1 MTKVYLT
8 VGLKFF
14 IERKETPF
22 TVKVCVKVKVTFPL
36 HLKGM
41 LQQIWGVI
49 SLKKGRLIAGLP
61 NDIAY
66 IAWIEGGNIYCGDIH
81 HKPWSLQKAQAV
93 ISNNTLPTPFG
104 IDISEDEPILHFS
117 KGIDTLF

>member
-66 IAWIEGGNIYCGDIH
+66 IAWIKGEILI
-81 HKPWSLQKAQAV
+81 AV
-93 ISNNTLPTPFG
+93 TSTTSHDPYKKRRL
-104 IDISEDEPILHFS
+104 S
-117 KGIDTLF
+117 